1 VKSLELIDPNYMA
14 ALFEL
19 AILEAASV
27 ASGSMFPRDYYTGR
41 SVPAILVG
49 DISR

>member
-27 ASGSMFPRDYYTGR
+27 ASGSMFPRDYTGR
-41 SVPAILVG
+41 FLPAILVG